1 MFSARSLCSRRE
13 TLCVSAR
20 DRHVRPHHPSRLERA
35 EVDRSR
41 LRLRTSDQ
49 ASAAAHVSS
58 DDQTAVTFLAEVAED
73 ISQKIA
79 ESFFLNTLCFSAR
92 NARCSLRDPCVLG
105 ERFSASP
112 GEIDT
117 STPAAVAGYP
127 SVTVPA
133 GFVHGLPVGVSFI
146 GRAWREPKLITLA
159 YAYEQATKH
168 RRPPTFPPTIKL
180 P

>member
-20 DRHVRPHHPSRLERA
+20 DRHVSSYHPSRLERA
-35 EVDRSR
+35 EVDQSR

-49 ASAAAHVSS
+49 ASRAAHVSS

-79 ESFFLNTLCFSAR
+79 EPFFLNTLCFSAR
-92 NARCSLRDPCVLG
+92 NPRCSLRDPCVLG

-112 GEIDT
+112 REIF
-117 STPAAVAGYP
+117 P
-127 SVTVPA
+127 SPHI
-133 GFVHGLPVGVSFI
+133 FHRPWS
-146 GRAWREPKLITLA
+146 EPKLISLA
-159 YAYEQATKH
+159 YAYEQATQH
-168 RRPPTFPPTIKL
+168 RRPPTFQRRSNCRNVSR
-180 P
+180 

>member
-13 TLCVSAR
+13 SLCVSAR
-20 DRHVRPHHPSRLERA
+20 DRHVSPYHPSRLERA
-35 EVDRSR
+35 EVDQSR

-49 ASAAAHVSS
+49 ASPAAHVSS

-79 ESFFLNTLCFSAR
+79 ESFFLNTLCLSAR
-92 NARCSLRDPCVLG
+92 TPQCSLRDPCVLG

-127 SVTVPA
+127 SVTSRRHRSRSPSRRL
-133 GFVHGLPVGVSFI
+133 VHRPRLE
-146 GRAWREPKLITLA
+146 RAEVD
-159 YAYEQATKH
+159 
-168 RRPPTFPPTIKL
+168 
-180 P
+180 

>member
-20 DRHVRPHHPSRLERA
+20 DRHVSPYHPSRLERA
-35 EVDRSR
+35 EIDQSR

-49 ASAAAHVSS
+49 ASPAPHVSS

-73 ISQKIA
+73 ISQRIA

-92 NARCSLRDPCVLG
+92 NPRCSLPDAGLVG
-105 ERFSASP
+105 EGLSACPRSF
-112 GEIDT
+112 D
-117 STPAAVAGYP
+117 S
-127 SVTVPA
+127 SVNII
-133 GFVHGLPVGVSFI
+133 H
-146 GRAWREPKLITLA
+146 RAWSEPKLISLA

-168 RRPPTFPPTIKL
+168 RRRPTFPATIKL